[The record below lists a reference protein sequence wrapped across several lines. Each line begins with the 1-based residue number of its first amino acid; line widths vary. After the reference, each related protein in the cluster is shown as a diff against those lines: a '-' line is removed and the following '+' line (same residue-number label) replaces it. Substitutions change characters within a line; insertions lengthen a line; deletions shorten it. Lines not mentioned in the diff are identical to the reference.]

1 MAMRVQPYESPSAKF
16 WRYLAWGYSVRPDG
30 VVYNPA
36 DGSEVD
42 HIHLE
47 DVDFHGCSTA

>member
-1 MAMRVQPYESPSAKF
+1 MSTKVQPYESASAKF
-16 WRYLAWGYSVRPDG
+16 WRYLAWGFSIKPDG
-30 VVYNPA
+30 VVFNPA

-47 DVDFHGCSTA
+47 DVDFHGATAA